1 MTILPV
7 YPNSLFA
14 SKKRPDGIGLDIL
27 YDEGVVY
34 TNMCVDERFEGYRGV
49 VHGGIVFSILD
60 VLMWYMILLGT
71 RRVCMTRKTEM
82 EFLKPVLCNTMYK
95 AEGKLVKVEDK
106 DVFVS
111 AWVQDSQGERYA
123 EVNGLFRDARG
134 PDIAAVIDS
143 LDFSLTSPEMKAF
156 FHSLIPENGGL

>member
-1 MTILPV
+1 MTTLPV

-14 SKKRPDGIGLDIL
+14 SRKRPDGIGLDIL
-27 YDEGVVY
+27 YDDGVVY
-34 TNMCVDERFEGYRGV
+34 TNMFVDERFEGYKGV

-60 VLMWYMILLGT
+60 VLMWYTILLGT

-111 AWVQDSQGERYA
+111 AWVQDDQGERYA
-123 EVNGLFRDARG
+123 EVNGLFRDAKG
-134 PDIAAVIDS
+134 TDISEMVDA
-143 LDFSLTSPEMKAF
+143 LDFSLTSPDLKEF
-156 FHSLIPENGGL
+156 FYSLIPENGG

>member
-27 YDEGVVY
+27 YDNGVVY
-34 TNMCVDERFEGYRGV
+34 TNMLVDERFEGYRGV

-60 VLMWYMILLGT
+60 VLMWYTILLGT

-82 EFLKPVLCNTMYK
+82 EFLKPVLCNTTYK

-111 AWVQDSQGERYA
+111 AWVQDDQGERYA

-156 FHSLIPENGGL
+156 FHSLIPENGV

>member
-27 YDEGVVY
+27 YDNGVVY
-34 TNMCVDERFEGYRGV
+34 TNMLVDERFEGYRGV

-60 VLMWYMILLGT
+60 VLMWYTILLGT

-82 EFLKPVLCNTMYK
+82 EFLKPVLCNTMYR

-111 AWVQDSQGERYA
+111 AWVQDDQGERYA

-156 FHSLIPENGGL
+156 FHSLIPENGV